1 MTLFP
6 LIPIRYQLDIR
17 LYWVKKKSMKDSDLV
32 FDYVQ
37 LLYYKWH
44 KINVNCVGSYVDSP
58 DWIENKRTKINPIS
72 KKDNK

>member
-1 MTLFP
+1 
-6 LIPIRYQLDIR
+6 
-17 LYWVKKKSMKDSDLV
+17 MKDSDLV